1 MRRDANKTPTANPGG
16 ERGMF
21 RAGTG
26 NRTATP
32 GTSRPRTAAQSAV
45 GPGRVAHS
53 RTRGQGMGRGI
64 GIGAAAATAAMTVK
78 SVYDQQQSENAKY
91 GAYQRGK
98 NDGRQTTSTGAK
110 APKSTYEA
118 PVTKALMADGA
129 KPVMKP
135 K

>member
-1 MRRDANKTPTANPGG
+1 MRRDTNKTPTANPGG

-21 RAGTG
+21 RAGSG
-26 NRTATP
+26 NRAATP

-45 GPGRVAHS
+45 APGRVAHS
-53 RTRGQGMGRGI
+53 RTRARGM

-78 SVYDQQQSENAKY
+78 SVYDNQQSENAKY

-98 NDGRQTTSTGAK
+98 NDGRQTTSTGEK
-110 APKSTYEA
+110 APM
-118 PVTKALMADGA
+118 TKALMADGA
-129 KPVMKP
+129 KKVMKP